1 MLMSAVQR
9 GWGHRQQVSDEHSR
23 RQHWESGVDSNRTL
37 HLGVC
42 YRHSV
47 VSFRRSEVHD
57 EVRLVDLRRH
67 QDQPD
72 TEMEHHRHIDL
83 PTEWRV
89 GPSWYVSFLS
99 ISFVDIVISVHVV
112 QPSTPASS
120 WSPRPTEN
128 ARLENEVPDLSW
140 FRRSVILVSLCHKK
154 QNNRTGK
161 WGT

>member
-112 QPSTPASS
+112 SLPHRPVLGLLDRLKMHDWKMRYQIYLGSVVPLF
-120 WSPRPTEN
+120 WSHCVT
-128 ARLENEVPDLSW
+128 
-140 FRRSVILVSLCHKK
+140 KK